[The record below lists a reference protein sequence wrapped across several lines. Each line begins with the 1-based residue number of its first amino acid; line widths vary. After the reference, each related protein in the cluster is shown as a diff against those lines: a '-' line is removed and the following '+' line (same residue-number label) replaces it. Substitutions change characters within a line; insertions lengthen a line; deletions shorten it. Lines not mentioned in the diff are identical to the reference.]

1 MNGNDFV
8 EDVFIRMIEM
18 LIAKTD
24 YIMLADKF
32 LPIGMKAPL
41 ILVSAPNRCE
51 TEMSSWPNELL
62 LFYVFNCA
70 WNHNSDTINANGY
83 QTEIF

>member
-1 MNGNDFV
+1 MSNRESKNIILENKIWMNGNDFV

-51 TEMSSWPNELL
+51 TEMSS
-62 LFYVFNCA
+62 
-70 WNHNSDTINANGY
+70 
-83 QTEIF
+83 

>member
-1 MNGNDFV
+1 MKSYLFLMSNRESKNIILENKIWMNGNDFV

-51 TEMSSWPNELL
+51 TEMSS
-62 LFYVFNCA
+62 
-70 WNHNSDTINANGY
+70 
-83 QTEIF
+83 